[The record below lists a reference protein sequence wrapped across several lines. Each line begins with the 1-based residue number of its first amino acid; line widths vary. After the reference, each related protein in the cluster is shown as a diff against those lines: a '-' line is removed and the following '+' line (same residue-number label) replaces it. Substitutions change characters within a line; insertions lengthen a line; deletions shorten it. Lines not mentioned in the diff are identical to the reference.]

1 MQFFDKSIQSTL
13 HELQVSADMGLS
25 RDQVL
30 ARQKQYGANAVH
42 VKGEPLWKIIIEP
55 FLDIFVVVLLVAIA
69 ISLAHGAYLDSW
81 IIGAIIVA
89 DAIIYYV
96 QRFSTERIL
105 RALTKK
111 NEITCA
117 VLRDGKKISIPA
129 VMLVPGDIVYVS
141 EGVKIP
147 ADARIVVESSL
158 RVDESQLTGESLPI
172 DKDGEPSKP
181 SAEIYERTNMVYQ
194 GSFVVG
200 GSGTI
205 VVTATGNQTEFGHIA
220 TLSSGVKQESPV
232 QQKINELVKR
242 IIIIISAISVIAFLL
257 SLYRGMEWSEALRF
271 VIALAVSA
279 VPEGL
284 AIAITIIL
292 ALGMR
297 RMAAKKALVRSM
309 AAIET
314 IGTVTTIATDKTG
327 TLTKNILTVQE
338 TWQPQ
343 NHPISL
349 TSLMADVVNTN
360 GQGSTDPLDI
370 ALATATQTQHHK
382 NHIVAAYPFDQSVM
396 MSGNVIGDVA
406 SNTLVV
412 KGAPEQVIHR
422 SHLSDIEQEAVQVNL
437 NEMTGK
443 GYRVIAIAYRK
454 NVALAD
460 SLADIVGET
469 KLTFGGLVAIADE
482 LRPEAKRSIAA
493 AIRAGITVRMITGD
507 HFETAYQIGRQL
519 GLVSSRTEVLDSRQL
534 RNLSDDQAEVLIR
547 QSRVF
552 SRVLPEDKF
561 RILNILKKRDVT
573 AMTGDGVNDVPAITG
588 AHVGLVMGSGSQIA
602 KDAGDIILLDDNFK
616 SIITAVAEGRTIYT
630 NIRRILMYL
639 LATNT
644 GEVLVALVA
653 LVAGMPVPLVPVQIL
668 WVNLATDSLLVIPLG
683 LEPGSSRTMS
693 EKPVSPRNSILSRYM
708 IGNLIVTAVTMMM
721 VTLSAFLMYRSS
733 HNEAYARTISFLMLV
748 VMQWANVLFARSEYD
763 SIVQIIKRPNRA
775 IYGCLFVAILLQI
788 VAMVTPLSTFLHVVP
803 ISARDATIAVFFS
816 FAIPLVVSE
825 VYKYIGRKRLDSRT
839 SHA

>member
-1 MQFFDKSIQSTL
+1 MQFFDKSIQYTL

-30 ARQKQYGANAVH
+30 ARQKQYGANAVQ

-89 DAIIYYV
+89 DAMIYYV

-141 EGVKIP
+141 EGEKIP

-172 DKDGEPSKP
+172 DKDSEPSKP

-257 SLYRGMEWSEALRF
+257 SIYRGMEWSEALRF

-396 MSGNVIGDVA
+396 MSGNVIGDAA

-422 SHLSDIEQEAVQVNL
+422 SHLSDIEQEAVQVKL
-437 NEMTGK
+437 GEMTGK

-454 NVALAD
+454 NVALVD

-683 LEPGSSRTMS
+683 LEPGNTRTMN

-733 HNEAYARTISFLMLV
+733 HNEAYARSISFLMLV

-763 SIVQIIKRPNRA
+763 SIVQIIKRPNRPL
-775 IYGCLFVAILLQI
+775 YGCLIVAILLQI
-788 VAMVTPLSTFLHVVP
+788 IAMMTPLSTFLHVVP
-803 ISARDATIAVFFS
+803 ISAHDATIAVFFS